1 MNASRLPS
9 GRSRHSPRI
18 HLSAIIAFACYAVG
32 AAICVLASP
41 ATLADLLAG
50 GTGPYVQLFAM
61 AAFIVVVAAL
71 QRHMGISLRA
81 SQTKTPGE
89 LCTTG
94 PFKYTRNPIYLAFI
108 IPLAARGYFSV
119 RAAAISI
126 ALYVLAITTFV
137 LRNEERV
144 LRSKFGAAFETY
156 CSRTPRWIFI

>member
-1 MNASRLPS
+1 MVFALSGQTEASGECEPAPSSGPSRL
-9 GRSRHSPRI
+9 SPRI

-94 PFKYTRNPIYLAFI
+94 PFKYARNPIYLAFI
-108 IPLAARGYFSV
+108 IPLAALGYFSV
-119 RAAAISI
+119 WAAAISI
-126 ALYVLAITTFV
+126 GLY
-137 LRNEERV
+137 
-144 LRSKFGAAFETY
+144 
-156 CSRTPRWIFI
+156 